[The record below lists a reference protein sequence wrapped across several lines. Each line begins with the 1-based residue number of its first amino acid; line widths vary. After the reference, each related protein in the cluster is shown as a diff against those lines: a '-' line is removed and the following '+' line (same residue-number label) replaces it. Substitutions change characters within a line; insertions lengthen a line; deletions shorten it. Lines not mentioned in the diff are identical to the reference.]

1 MRIVVQRVSSASV
14 KTEGKVVGRIKK
26 GLFVLIGV
34 EEGDK
39 EEDAYFLANKLFKLR
54 IMADNEGKMNLSLK
68 EAGGKILAVSQF
80 TLCADTKAG
89 NRPSFIKAAK
99 PELALSLYNL
109 FIDKLRELGAMV
121 ETGSFGNYMEIKST
135 LDGPVTII
143 MDS

>member
-54 IMADNEGKMNLSLK
+54 IMADNEGKMNLSIK
-68 EAGGKILAVSQF
+68 EAGGKFLPCLNLPYVLIQKPAIDHHLLKRQ
-80 TLCADTKAG
+80 
-89 NRPSFIKAAK
+89 NPSLLF
-99 PELALSLYNL
+99 LY
-109 FIDKLRELGAMV
+109 
-121 ETGSFGNYMEIKST
+121 
-135 LDGPVTII
+135 TIFL
-143 MDS
+143 